1 MSEMATAAP
10 VPDLR
15 IRNLVKRFGGV
26 TAVDHVSL
34 DVQPGE
40 VLALLGPSGSG
51 KSTLLAMIGGQMHP
65 DAGEILLAG
74 RSIARLPPNRID
86 AATVFQDYALFPH
99 MTVAENI
106 GFGLRMRGRPAAEI
120 AERTGSVMRLLEL
133 EPLAGRYPAQL
144 SGGQKQRA
152 ATARALVVEP
162 RVLLMDEPLSA
173 LDLQIRLR
181 LQRDLR
187 ELLRKVKVTTIIVT
201 HDQQE
206 AFILADRVAVLHN
219 GRLEQVGEPSELYRR
234 PATRFIA
241 TFLGDGTLLPAT
253 VVSAD
258 AGQLRVRCAGAELDV
273 AGLDGAGLDGAG
285 LDWAGADPPPGEA
298 VTVLLRPEDVLIG
311 ADPDDAQAV
320 WRQVEVTRVFNT
332 GEITRYALRIGED
345 HLSAAELGRPGHAEG
360 SRVSVRLR
368 HENLVGIREAP

>member
-1 MSEMATAAP
+1 MPAIAITGVSKRYGGQAALE
-10 VPDLR
+10 D
-15 IRNLVKRFGGV
+15 
-26 TAVDHVSL
+26 VSL
-34 DVQPGE
+34 DVGTGLF
-40 VLALLGPSGSG
+40 VTLLGPSGCG
-51 KSTLLAMIGGQMHP
+51 KSTLLRAIAGFVVP
-65 DAGEILLAG
+65 DRGTIRVAG
-74 RSIARLPPNRID
+74 RDITRTPPHRRPVSM
-86 AATVFQDYALFPH
+86 VFQDYALFPH

-120 AERTGSVMRLLEL
+120 AERTRSVMRLLEL